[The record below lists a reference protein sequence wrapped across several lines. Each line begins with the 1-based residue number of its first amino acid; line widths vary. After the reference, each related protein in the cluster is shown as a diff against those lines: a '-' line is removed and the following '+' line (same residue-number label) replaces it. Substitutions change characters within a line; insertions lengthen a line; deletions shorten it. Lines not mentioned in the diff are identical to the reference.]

1 MTVFFI
7 VVFVLAYITGILKY
21 FVEDSNKKKPVITTS
36 NPKRSSK
43 SKKSDD
49 EFETDLVEMSE
60 HSPTCA
66 ECAKYQGRVYSVSG
80 KNKKFPKLPD
90 KIAKNG
96 CVHEGCRHRLYPYF
110 DGYST
115 PTYHENIVEYSNS
128 PFVDNRS
135 PEEIAEYEKN
145 IKETADK
152 KRDSKEYELIKQ
164 KLPDCAPKS
173 LSGYRR
179 MKNSKS
185 KNYQLLKEKCADCGI
200 ILNEE

>member
-1 MTVFFI
+1 MEKQNLST
-7 VVFVLAYITGILKY
+7 
-21 FVEDSNKKKPVITTS
+21 
-36 NPKRSSK
+36 
-43 SKKSDD
+43 
-49 EFETDLVEMSE
+49 
-60 HSPTCA
+60 
-66 ECAKYQGRVYSVSG
+66 
-80 KNKKFPKLPD
+80 
-90 KIAKNG
+90 
-96 CVHEGCRHRLYPYF
+96 HRLYPYF

-145 IKETADK
+145 IKEAADK

-173 LSGYRR
+173 FGGYRR

-200 ILNEE
+200 ILNERIKNPNRSG

>member
-1 MTVFFI
+1 MCKIPGSCIF
-7 VVFVLAYITGILKY
+7 
-21 FVEDSNKKKPVITTS
+21 
-36 NPKRSSK
+36 SK
-43 SKKSDD
+43 W
-49 EFETDLVEMSE
+49 
-60 HSPTCA
+60 
-66 ECAKYQGRVYSVSG
+66 

-145 IKETADK
+145 IKEAADK

-173 LSGYRR
+173 FGGYRR

-185 KNYQLLKEKCADCGI
+185 KNYQLFKRKMC
-200 ILNEE
+200 